1 MVKPFPADDPV
12 MISLKLR
19 LVTTRDYIARWK
31 LALLYAFPIA
41 NSLWLGLL
49 RGPQKKSQ
57 DQKPDHHGTISGR
70 KAKNNPTNP
79 LTIGIEGPQ
88 RAKKQSAS
96 AEAMGKI
103 VLGAIFRFFLAYL
116 KKKQYLCSRKGF
128 LKMKLKEIKQAIGS
142 LAEVSG
148 DDELDIC
155 HLLTDS
161 RQLGAEPGHT
171 LFFAI
176 RTAQNDGA
184 KYIPELR
191 EKGVQAFVTGD
202 SIAALQALA
211 AHVREQFHG
220 TVIGITG
227 SNGKTV
233 VKEWLYQLLK
243 DDYTVIRS
251 PKSYNSQI
259 GVPLSVWGLEPHL
272 TSPQGEEHP
281 LLRRGT
287 GRGLLAI
294 FEAGISQPG
303 EMERLEPMIR
313 PTIGVITY
321 IGHEHDENFSSLE
334 QKREEKMKL
343 FVHSEQIIEDPTH
356 QNVRTCAAVMR
367 ALGYDEEVI
376 AERILH
382 QTHET
387 VLKVNLSA
395 LVDNVR
401 YFRSLLK
408 PETKLTCMVKAFA
421 YGAGS
426 VEVSRALQKANDSF
440 VHRTSS
446 NGTLVDYLAVA
457 VADEG
462 VELRKAGI
470 TLPIIIM
477 DPEVAAMDLI
487 LENNLEPNV
496 YSHQSLKTVIAAAEA
511 KGLENVP
518 IHIKIDSGM
527 HRLGFYKED
536 IPWLI
541 GKLQQTKAVRVASV
555 FSHLAGSDE
564 AQFDDFTLQ
573 QIRYF
578 DDCAEEL
585 KNGLSD
591 VAGLSA
597 ERSILKH
604 ILNSA
609 GIERFTDYQF
619 DMCRLGIGLYG
630 FSFAGARLR
639 NVCSLETTILSVKTV
654 QAGETIGY
662 GRHTKLDED
671 RVIAVI
677 PIGYADG
684 FDRRF
689 SNYGGEVYIRGKRC
703 PVVGN
708 VCMDQAMIDVTG
720 TDARPG
726 DPVEIFGEHVTLQ
739 ELADKLGTIT
749 YEILTSVSR
758 RVQRL
763 YFYE

>member
-1 MVKPFPADDPV
+1 MQ
-12 MISLKLR
+12 SQKLFIMKLSEIKR
-19 LVTTRDYIARWK
+19 VIGSIA
-31 LALLYAFPIA
+31 
-41 NSLWLGLL
+41 
-49 RGPQKKSQ
+49 
-57 DQKPDHHGTISGR
+57 HV
-70 KAKNNPTNP
+70 
-79 LTIGIEGPQ
+79 EGP
-88 RAKKQSAS
+88 
-96 AEAMGKI
+96 
-103 VLGAIFRFFLAYL
+103 
-116 KKKQYLCSRKGF
+116 
-128 LKMKLKEIKQAIGS
+128 
-142 LAEVSG
+142 
-148 DDELDIC
+148 DELEIR
-155 HLLTDS
+155 HLSIDS
-161 RQLGAEPGHT
+161 RQPSAEDT

-176 RTAQNDGA
+176 KTAKNDGA

-202 SIAALQALA
+202 SVAALQALA
-211 AHVREQFHG
+211 AHVRAQFKG

-243 DDYTVIRS
+243 DDYTIIRS

-259 GVPLSVWGLEPHL
+259 GVPLSVWELSAVNRQKAEKPV
-272 TSPQGEEHP
+272 
-281 LLRRGT
+281 
-287 GRGLLAI
+287 LAI

-303 EMERLEPMIR
+303 EMEKLEPIIR

-321 IGHEHDENFSSLE
+321 IGHEHDENFVSLE
-334 QKREEKMKL
+334 QKRAEKMKL

-367 ALGYDEEVI
+367 ALGYDEELI
-376 AERILH
+376 ASRILH

-395 LVDNVR
+395 LVENVR
-401 YFRSLLK
+401 YFRGLLK

-426 VEVSRALQKANDSF
+426 VEVSKALQAS
-440 VHRTSS
+440 
-446 NGTLVDYLAVA
+446 GWVDYLAVA

-511 KGLENVP
+511 KGLEHVP

-536 IPWLI
+536 IPWLLE
-541 GKLQQTKAVRVASV
+541 KLKAHKAVRVASV

-573 QIRYF
+573 QIKYF
-578 DDCAEEL
+578 DECAEEL
-585 KNGLSD
+585 KKGLSD
-591 VAGLSA
+591 QVPSTTV
-597 ERSILKH
+597 IKH
-604 ILNSA
+604 ICNSA

-630 FSFAGARLR
+630 FSFAGAKLR

-654 QAGETIGY
+654 KAGETIGY
-662 GRHTKLDED
+662 GRHTKLEED
-671 RVIAVI
+671 RTIAVI

-689 SNYGGEVYIRGKRC
+689 SNYGGEVWLRGKRC

-726 DPVEIFGEHVTLQ
+726 DPVEVFGEHMPLQ

>member
-1 MVKPFPADDPV
+1 MK
-12 MISLKLR
+12 ISE
-19 LVTTRDYIARWK
+19 I
-31 LALLYAFPIA
+31 
-41 NSLWLGLL
+41 
-49 RGPQKKSQ
+49 KS
-57 DQKPDHHGTISGR
+57 
-70 KAKNNPTNP
+70 
-79 LTIGIEGPQ
+79 
-88 RAKKQSAS
+88 
-96 AEAMGKI
+96 
-103 VLGAIFRFFLAYL
+103 VLGDRL
-116 KKKQYLCSRKGF
+116 QV
-128 LKMKLKEIKQAIGS
+128 IG
-142 LAEVSG
+142 
-148 DDELDIC
+148 DEDLDIR

-161 RQLGAEPGHT
+161 RQLGKEPQAT

-176 RTAQNDGA
+176 KTERNDGA
-184 KYIPELR
+184 KYIPELQA
-191 EKGVQAFVTGD
+191 KGVRAFVQED
-202 SIAALQALA
+202 ALDALQELA
-211 AHVREQFHG
+211 AYVRSQFHG

-259 GVPLSVWGLEPHL
+259 GVPLSVWQITNYQLPI
-272 TSPQGEEHP
+272 TNQKSP
-281 LLRRGT
+281 
-287 GRGLLAI
+287 LAI
-294 FEAGISQPG
+294 FEAGISKPG
-303 EMERLEPMIR
+303 EMERLERIIR

-321 IGHEHDENFSSLE
+321 IGHEHDENFVSLD
-334 QKREEKMKL
+334 QKRQEKNKL
-343 FVHSEQIIEDPTH
+343 FIHSERVIEDPTH
-356 QNVRTCAAVMR
+356 QNARTCAAVMR
-367 ALGYDEEVI
+367 ALGYDEETI
-376 AERILH
+376 AVRILQ

-387 VLKVNLSA
+387 VMKINLSA

-401 YFRSLLK
+401 YFRSFLK
-408 PETKLTCMVKAFA
+408 PDTKLTCMVKAFA

-426 VEVSRALQKANDSF
+426 VEVSKALQAS
-440 VHRTSS
+440 
-446 NGTLVDYLAVA
+446 GLVDYLAVA

-462 VELRKAGI
+462 VELRRAGI

-536 IPWLI
+536 MPWLI
-541 GKLQQTKAVRVASV
+541 DRLTHQKAVCVASV

-564 AQFDDFTLQ
+564 AQFDEFTLG

-578 DDCAEEL
+578 DSCAEEL
-585 KNGLSD
+585 KKSLSYP
-591 VAGLSA
+591 
-597 ERSILKH
+597 IMKH
-604 ILNSA
+604 ICNSA
-609 GIERFTDYQF
+609 GIERFSQYQF

-630 FSFAGARLR
+630 FSFVGANLR
-639 NVCSLETTILSVKTV
+639 NVCTLETTILSVKTV
-654 QAGETIGY
+654 KAGETIGY
-662 GRHTKLDED
+662 GRHTKLTED

-689 SNYGGEVYIRGKRC
+689 SNYGGSVYVRGKRC

-720 TDARPG
+720 ADARPG
-726 DPVEIFGEHVTLQ
+726 DIVEVFGEHMPLT

-758 RVQRL
+758 RVQRI

>member
-1 MVKPFPADDPV
+1 
-12 MISLKLR
+12 
-19 LVTTRDYIARWK
+19 
-31 LALLYAFPIA
+31 
-41 NSLWLGLL
+41 
-49 RGPQKKSQ
+49 
-57 DQKPDHHGTISGR
+57 
-70 KAKNNPTNP
+70 
-79 LTIGIEGPQ
+79 
-88 RAKKQSAS
+88 
-96 AEAMGKI
+96 
-103 VLGAIFRFFLAYL
+103 
-116 KKKQYLCSRKGF
+116 
-128 LKMKLKEIKQAIGS
+128 MKLSEIKKVVGS
-142 LAEVSG
+142 VASVEGEDQLE
-148 DDELDIC
+148 IK

-161 RQLGAEPGHT
+161 RQLGAEPEKT

-176 RTAQNDGA
+176 KTEKNDGA
-184 KYIPELR
+184 RYIPELK
-191 EKGVQAFVTGD
+191 EKGVKAFVTGD
-202 SIAALQALA
+202 ALAALQALA
-211 AHVREQFHG
+211 AYVRSQFTG

-259 GVPLSVWGLEPHL
+259 GVPLSVWEI
-272 TSPQGEEHP
+272 TNYE
-281 LLRRGT
+281 LRIT
-287 GRGLLAI
+287 NDKPALAI

-303 EMERLEPMIR
+303 EMEKLERIIR

-321 IGHEHDENFSSLE
+321 IGHEHDEGFASLE
-334 QKREEKMKL
+334 AKREEKMKL
-343 FVHSEQIIEDPTH
+343 FVHAQTVIEDPTH

-367 ALGYDEEVI
+367 ALGYDEETI
-376 AERILH
+376 ASRILQ

-401 YFRSLLK
+401 YFRSKLK
-408 PETKLTCMVKAFA
+408 PTTKLTCMVKAFA

-426 VEVSRALQKANDSF
+426 VEVSKALQAS
-440 VHRTSS
+440 
-446 NGTLVDYLAVA
+446 GLVDYLAVA

-462 VELRKAGI
+462 VELRRAGI

-496 YSHQSLKTVIAAAEA
+496 YSHQSLKTVITAAQA
-511 KGLENVP
+511 KGLEYVP
-518 IHIKIDSGM
+518 IHVKIDSGM

-536 IPWLI
+536 MPWLI
-541 GKLQQTKAVRVASV
+541 DRLNHQKAVRVASV

-564 AQFDDFTLQ
+564 AQFDDFTLG
-573 QIRYF
+573 QIKYF
-578 DDCAEEL
+578 DSCAEEL
-585 KNGLSD
+585 KEGLNYP
-591 VAGLSA
+591 
-597 ERSILKH
+597 IIKH
-604 ILNSA
+604 ICNSA
-609 GIERFTDYQF
+609 GIERFSEFQF

-630 FSFAGARLR
+630 FSFAGAKLR
-639 NVCSLETTILSVKTV
+639 NVCTLETTILSVKTV
-654 QAGETIGY
+654 KAGETIGY

-671 RVIAVI
+671 RSIAVI

-689 SNYGGEVYIRGKRC
+689 SNYGGEVWVRGKRC

-708 VCMDQAMIDVTG
+708 VCMDQAMVDVTG
-720 TDARPG
+720 ADARPG
-726 DPVEIFGEHVTLQ
+726 DIVEVFGEHMPLQ

-758 RVQRL
+758 RVQRI

>member
-1 MVKPFPADDPV
+1 MQPKSVKN
-12 MISLKLR
+12 MKIS
-19 LVTTRDYIARWK
+19 
-31 LALLYAFPIA
+31 
-41 NSLWLGLL
+41 
-49 RGPQKKSQ
+49 
-57 DQKPDHHGTISGR
+57 
-70 KAKNNPTNP
+70 
-79 LTIGIEGPQ
+79 
-88 RAKKQSAS
+88 
-96 AEAMGKI
+96 
-103 VLGAIFRFFLAYL
+103 
-116 KKKQYLCSRKGF
+116 
-128 LKMKLKEIKQAIGS
+128 EIKQVFGENSGYRLRVIG
-142 LAEVSG
+142 
-148 DDELDIC
+148 DEDFEIR

-161 RQLGAEPGHT
+161 RELSAVSNQYSDV

-176 RTAQNDGA
+176 KTEKNDGA
-184 KYIPELR
+184 NYIPEL
-191 EKGVQAFVTGD
+191 EAKGVRAFVTGD
-202 SIAALQALA
+202 AVQALQDLA
-211 AHVREQFHG
+211 AYVRSQFRG

-243 DDYTVIRS
+243 EDYEVIRS

-259 GVPLSVWGLEPHL
+259 GVPLSVWQLTAVTGYGL
-272 TSPQGEEHP
+272 QV
-281 LLRRGT
+281 T
-287 GRGLLAI
+287 GAQKSIAI

-303 EMERLEPMIR
+303 EMEKLERIIR

-321 IGHEHDENFSSLE
+321 IGHEHDENFASLE
-334 QKREEKMKL
+334 QKRDEKMKL
-343 FVHSEQIIEDPTH
+343 FVHAKQVIEDPTH
-356 QNVRTCAAVMR
+356 QNVRTCAAVMK

-376 AERILH
+376 AERILQ

-401 YFRSLLK
+401 YFKGLLK
-408 PETKLTCMVKAFA
+408 PDTKLTCMVKAFA

-426 VEVSRALQKANDSF
+426 VEVSKALQKSG
-440 VHRTSS
+440 S
-446 NGTLVDYLAVA
+446 VDYLAVA

-496 YSHQSLKTVIAAAEA
+496 YSHQSLKTVVTAAEA

-536 IPWLI
+536 IPWLVE
-541 GKLQQTKAVRVASV
+541 KLQTTKAVRVASV

-564 AQFDDFTLQ
+564 AQFDDFTLE
-573 QIRYF
+573 QIHYF
-578 DDCAEEL
+578 DACAEAL
-585 KNGLSD
+585 K
-591 VAGLSA
+591 AG
-597 ERSILKH
+597 INYPIIKH
-604 ILNSA
+604 ICNSA
-609 GIERFTDYQF
+609 GIERFAQYQF

-630 FSFAGARLR
+630 FSFAGAKLR
-639 NVCSLETTILSVKTV
+639 NVCTLETTILSVKTV
-654 QAGETIGY
+654 KAGETIGY
-662 GRHTKLDED
+662 CRHTKLEED

-689 SNYGGEVYIRGKRC
+689 SNYGGEVWVRGRRC

-708 VCMDQAMIDVTG
+708 VCMDQAMVDVTG

-726 DPVEIFGEHVTLQ
+726 DSVEIFGEHMPLQ

>member
-1 MVKPFPADDPV
+1 M
-12 MISLKLR
+12 KLSEIRKVLGDR
-19 LVTTRDYIARWK
+19 LQVTT
-31 LALLYAFPIA
+31 
-41 NSLWLGLL
+41 
-49 RGPQKKSQ
+49 
-57 DQKPDHHGTISGR
+57 
-70 KAKNNPTNP
+70 
-79 LTIGIEGPQ
+79 
-88 RAKKQSAS
+88 
-96 AEAMGKI
+96 
-103 VLGAIFRFFLAYL
+103 
-116 KKKQYLCSRKGF
+116 
-128 LKMKLKEIKQAIGS
+128 
-142 LAEVSG
+142 
-148 DDELDIC
+148 DEDLDIRY
-155 HLLTDS
+155 LLTDS
-161 RQLGAEPGHT
+161 RLLDVQRDNVQGTKADQT

-176 RTAQNDGA
+176 KTEKNDGA
-184 KYIPELR
+184 KYIPEL
-191 EKGVQAFVTGD
+191 EAKGVKAFVKD
-202 SIAALQALA
+202 DAVQALQDLA
-211 AHVREQFHG
+211 AYVRQQFSG

-259 GVPLSVWGLEPHL
+259 GVPLSVWQL
-272 TSPQGEEHP
+272 TNVQSDNVQCTKERP
-281 LLRRGT
+281 
-287 GRGLLAI
+287 LLAI

-303 EMERLEPMIR
+303 EMEKLERIIR

-321 IGHEHDENFSSLE
+321 IGHEHDENFESLE
-334 QKREEKMKL
+334 QKREEKLKL
-343 FVHSEQIIEDPTH
+343 FAHSQTVIEDATH

-367 ALGYDEEVI
+367 ALGYDEETI
-376 AERILH
+376 SERILR

-387 VLKVNLSA
+387 VLEVNLSA

-426 VEVSRALQKANDSF
+426 VEVSKALQAS
-440 VHRTSS
+440 
-446 NGTLVDYLAVA
+446 GLVDDLAVA

-536 IPWLI
+536 MPWLI
-541 GKLQQTKAVRVASV
+541 ARLKAHKAVRVASV

-564 AQFDDFTLQ
+564 PQFDDFTLQ
-573 QIRYF
+573 QINYF
-578 DDCAEEL
+578 DSCAEEL
-585 KNGLSD
+585 KKGLGD
-591 VAGLSA
+591 
-597 ERSILKH
+597 ERMSGSGILKH
-604 ILNSA
+604 ICNSA
-609 GIERFTDYQF
+609 GIERFSDYQF

-630 FSFAGARLR
+630 FSFAGAHLR
-639 NVCSLETTILSVKTV
+639 NVCTLRTTILSVKTV
-654 QAGETIGY
+654 KAGETIGY

-689 SNYGGEVYIRGKRC
+689 SNYGGEVWVRGKRC

-708 VCMDQAMIDVTG
+708 VCMDQAMIDVTEA
-720 TDARPG
+720 DARPG
-726 DPVEIFGEHVTLQ
+726 DTVEVFGDKMPLQ

-758 RVQRL
+758 RVQRI

>member
-1 MVKPFPADDPV
+1 M
-12 MISLKLR
+12 
-19 LVTTRDYIARWK
+19 
-31 LALLYAFPIA
+31 LL
-41 NSLWLGLL
+41 S
-49 RGPQKKSQ
+49 
-57 DQKPDHHGTISGR
+57 
-70 KAKNNPTNP
+70 
-79 LTIGIEGPQ
+79 
-88 RAKKQSAS
+88 
-96 AEAMGKI
+96 
-103 VLGAIFRFFLAYL
+103 
-116 KKKQYLCSRKGF
+116 
-128 LKMKLKEIKQAIGS
+128 EIKRVLTGVA
-142 LAEVSG
+142 
-148 DDELDIC
+148 ELDCRTDEDIDIRY
-155 HLLTDS
+155 LLTDS
-161 RQLGAEPGHT
+161 RELKTEGEHT

-176 RTAQNDGA
+176 KTATNDGA
-184 KYIPELR
+184 KYIPDLY
-191 EKGVQAFVTGD
+191 EKGVRAFVVTNA
-202 SIAALQALA
+202 IEALQTLA
-211 AHVREQFHG
+211 AYVRARFDG
-220 TVIGITG
+220 IVIGITG

-243 DDYTVIRS
+243 SEYTVIRS

-259 GVPLSVWGLEPHL
+259 GVPLSVWQLANVPAERA
-272 TSPQGEEHP
+272 QGAEGQKP
-281 LLRRGT
+281 V
-287 GRGLLAI
+287 LAI

-303 EMERLEPMIR
+303 EMERLERIIR
-313 PTIGVITY
+313 PTVGVITY
-321 IGHEHDENFSSLE
+321 IGHEHDENFASLE

-343 FVHSEQIIEDPTH
+343 FVRSKQVIEDPAH

-367 ALGYDEEVI
+367 ALGYDEETI
-376 AERILH
+376 NERILH

-387 VLKVNLSA
+387 VMEVNLSA
-395 LVDNVR
+395 LVANVR
-401 YFRSLLK
+401 YFRDRLR
-408 PETKLTCMVKAFA
+408 PTTKLTCMVKAFA

-426 VEVSRALQKANDSF
+426 VEVSKALQKS
-440 VHRTSS
+440 
-446 NGTLVDYLAVA
+446 GLVDYLAVA

-462 VELRKAGI
+462 VELRRAGI

-496 YSHQSLKTVIAAAEA
+496 YSHQSLKTVMAAAEA
-511 KGLENVP
+511 KGLENYP

-536 IPWLI
+536 IPWLVTR
-541 GKLQQTKAVRVASV
+541 LQGQKTVRVQSV

-564 AQFDDFTLQ
+564 AQFDDFTLR

-578 DDCAEEL
+578 DACAEEL
-585 KNGLSD
+585 KSGLRA
-591 VAGLSA
+591 AGLTGSGA
-597 ERSILKH
+597 SPVKH

-619 DMCRLGIGLYG
+619 DMCRLGIGMYG

-639 NVCSLETTILSVKTV
+639 NVCTLRTTILSVKTV
-654 QAGETIGY
+654 PAGETIGY

-689 SNYGGEVYIRGKRC
+689 SNYGGEVWVRGKRC

-720 TDARPG
+720 ADARPG
-726 DPVEIFGEHVTLQ
+726 DAVEIFGDKMPLQ

>member
-1 MVKPFPADDPV
+1 
-12 MISLKLR
+12 
-19 LVTTRDYIARWK
+19 
-31 LALLYAFPIA
+31 
-41 NSLWLGLL
+41 
-49 RGPQKKSQ
+49 
-57 DQKPDHHGTISGR
+57 
-70 KAKNNPTNP
+70 
-79 LTIGIEGPQ
+79 
-88 RAKKQSAS
+88 
-96 AEAMGKI
+96 
-103 VLGAIFRFFLAYL
+103 
-116 KKKQYLCSRKGF
+116 
-128 LKMKLKEIKQAIGS
+128 MKLSEIKKAIGDI
-142 LAEVSG
+142 AEVTG
-148 DDELDIC
+148 DDSLEIH

-161 RQLGAEPGHT
+161 RQLKSPQDT
-171 LFFAI
+171 LFFALK
-176 RTAQNDGA
+176 TDKNDGA
-184 KYIPELR
+184 KYIPELQ
-191 EKGVQAFVTGD
+191 EKGVNAFVTGD
-202 SIAALQALA
+202 SLAALQALA
-211 AHVREQFHG
+211 AYVRSQFTG

-243 DDYTVIRS
+243 DDYTIIRS

-259 GVPLSVWGLEPHL
+259 GVPLSVWQL
-272 TSPQGEEHP
+272 TSLPFKEGS
-281 LLRRGT
+281 
-287 GRGLLAI
+287 GLGQLAI

-303 EMERLEPMIR
+303 EMERLEKIIR

-321 IGHEHDENFSSLE
+321 IGHEHDENFDSLE
-334 QKREEKMKL
+334 QKRAEKMKL
-343 FVHSEQIIEDPTH
+343 FVHSQKVIEDPTH

-367 ALGYDEEVI
+367 ALGYDEETI
-376 AERILH
+376 AARILQ

-401 YFRSLLK
+401 YFRSKLK
-408 PETKLTCMVKAFA
+408 PTTKLTCMVKAFA

-426 VEVSRALQKANDSF
+426 VEVSKALQAS
-440 VHRTSS
+440 
-446 NGTLVDYLAVA
+446 GLVDYLAVA

-462 VELRKAGI
+462 VELRRAGI

-496 YSHQSLKTVIAAAEA
+496 YSHQSLKTVITAAET
-511 KGLENVP
+511 KGLESIP
-518 IHIKIDSGM
+518 IHVKIDSGM

-536 IPWLI
+536 IPWL
-541 GKLQQTKAVRVASV
+541 LDRLTHQKAVRVASV

-578 DDCAEEL
+578 DSCAEEL
-585 KNGLSD
+585 K
-591 VAGLSA
+591 AGLNYPV
-597 ERSILKH
+597 LKH
-604 ILNSA
+604 ICNSA
-609 GIERFTDYQF
+609 GIERFSDFQF

-630 FSFAGARLR
+630 FSFTGAKLR
-639 NVCSLETTILSVKTV
+639 NVCTLETTILSVKTV
-654 QAGETIGY
+654 KAGETIGY
-662 GRHTKLDED
+662 GRHTKLAED

-689 SNYGGEVYIRGKRC
+689 SNYGGEVWVRGKRC

-708 VCMDQAMIDVTG
+708 VCMDQAMVDVTG

-726 DPVEIFGEHVTLQ
+726 DVVEVFGEHMPLQ

-758 RVQRL
+758 RVQRV

>member
-1 MVKPFPADDPV
+1 
-12 MISLKLR
+12 
-19 LVTTRDYIARWK
+19 
-31 LALLYAFPIA
+31 
-41 NSLWLGLL
+41 
-49 RGPQKKSQ
+49 
-57 DQKPDHHGTISGR
+57 
-70 KAKNNPTNP
+70 
-79 LTIGIEGPQ
+79 
-88 RAKKQSAS
+88 
-96 AEAMGKI
+96 
-103 VLGAIFRFFLAYL
+103 
-116 KKKQYLCSRKGF
+116 
-128 LKMKLKEIKQAIGS
+128 MKLSEIKQTIGTV
-142 LAEVSG
+142 ATVTG
-148 DDELDIC
+148 DDDVEIRY
-155 HLLTDS
+155 LLTDS
-161 RQLGAEPGHT
+161 RQLGSEPEKT

-176 RTAQNDGA
+176 KTEKNDGA
-184 KYIPELR
+184 KYIPEL
-191 EKGVQAFVTGD
+191 EKKGVRAFVTGD
-202 SIAALQALA
+202 ALAALQLLA
-211 AHVREQFHG
+211 AHVRSRFNG

-243 DDYTVIRS
+243 EDYTIIRS

-259 GVPLSVWGLEPHL
+259 GVPLSVWQIQSVSEAVFQQSGLSAKRSV
-272 TSPQGEEHP
+272 SPQDGP
-281 LLRRGT
+281 AKPMLC
-287 GRGLLAI
+287 I

-303 EMERLEPMIR
+303 EMEKLERIIR

-321 IGHEHDENFSSLE
+321 IGHEHDENFASLDA
-334 QKREEKMKL
+334 KRTEKMKL
-343 FVHSEQIIEDPTH
+343 FAHSEQVIEDPTH

-367 ALGYDEEVI
+367 ALGYDEETI
-376 AERILH
+376 SNRILH

-395 LVDNVR
+395 LVENVR
-401 YFRSLLK
+401 YFRSLLR
-408 PETKLTCMVKAFA
+408 PTTKLTCMVKAFA

-426 VEVSRALQKANDSF
+426 VDVSKALQAS
-440 VHRTSS
+440 
-446 NGTLVDYLAVA
+446 GLVDYLAVA

-462 VELRKAGI
+462 VELRRAGI

-496 YSHQSLKTVIAAAEA
+496 YSHQSLKTVIAAVES
-511 KGLENVP
+511 KGLEHYP

-541 GKLQQTKAVRVASV
+541 DRLTHQKAVSVRSV

-564 AQFDDFTLQ
+564 AQFDDFTLS
-573 QIRYF
+573 QIKYF
-578 DDCAEEL
+578 DSCAEEL
-585 KNGLSD
+585 KKGLKD
-591 VAGLSA
+591 EG
-597 ERSILKH
+597 IIKH
-604 ILNSA
+604 ICNSA
-609 GIERFTDYQF
+609 GIERFTQFQF

-630 FSFAGARLR
+630 FSFNGAQLR

-654 QAGETIGY
+654 KAGETIGY
-662 GRHTKLDED
+662 GRHTRLEED

-689 SNYGGEVYIRGKRC
+689 SNYGGEVYVRGKRC

-708 VCMDQAMIDVTG
+708 VCMDQAMIDVTEA
-720 TDARPG
+720 DARPG
-726 DPVEIFGEHVTLQ
+726 DPVEVFGEHMPLQ

-758 RVQRL
+758 RVQRI

>member
-1 MVKPFPADDPV
+1 
-12 MISLKLR
+12 
-19 LVTTRDYIARWK
+19 
-31 LALLYAFPIA
+31 
-41 NSLWLGLL
+41 
-49 RGPQKKSQ
+49 
-57 DQKPDHHGTISGR
+57 
-70 KAKNNPTNP
+70 
-79 LTIGIEGPQ
+79 
-88 RAKKQSAS
+88 
-96 AEAMGKI
+96 
-103 VLGAIFRFFLAYL
+103 
-116 KKKQYLCSRKGF
+116 
-128 LKMKLKEIKQAIGS
+128 MKLSEIKKAIGS
-142 LAEVSG
+142 FAQVTG
-148 DDELDIC
+148 DDSLEIR

-161 RQLGAEPGHT
+161 RQLKSPQDT

-176 RTAQNDGA
+176 KTDKNDGA
-184 KYIPELR
+184 RYIPDLQS
-191 EKGVQAFVTGD
+191 KGVQAFVTGD
-202 SIAALQALA
+202 ALAALQALA
-211 AHVREQFHG
+211 AYVRSRFTG

-243 DDYTVIRS
+243 EDYTIVRS

-259 GVPLSVWGLEPHL
+259 GVPLSVWQLAN
-272 TSPQGEEHP
+272 TNAQ
-281 LLRRGT
+281 
-287 GRGLLAI
+287 LAI

-303 EMERLEPMIR
+303 EMERLERIIR

-321 IGHEHDENFSSLE
+321 IGHEHDENFASLE
-334 QKREEKMKL
+334 QKREEKNKL
-343 FVHSEQIIEDPTH
+343 FVHSKTVIEDPTH

-367 ALGYDEEVI
+367 ALGYDEETI
-376 AERILH
+376 AARILQ

-401 YFRSLLK
+401 YFRSKLK
-408 PETKLTCMVKAFA
+408 PTTKLTCMVKAFA

-426 VEVSRALQKANDSF
+426 VEVSKALQAS
-440 VHRTSS
+440 
-446 NGTLVDYLAVA
+446 GLVDYLAVA

-462 VELRKAGI
+462 VELRRAGI

-511 KGLENVP
+511 KGLENIP

-527 HRLGFYKED
+527 HRLGFYRED
-536 IPWLI
+536 MPWLI
-541 GKLQQTKAVRVASV
+541 DRLTHQKAVRVASV

-564 AQFDDFTLQ
+564 AQFDDFTLD
-573 QIRYF
+573 QIKYF
-578 DDCAEEL
+578 DACAEEL
-585 KNGLSD
+585 KTGLNYP
-591 VAGLSA
+591 
-597 ERSILKH
+597 IIKH
-604 ILNSA
+604 ICNSA
-609 GIERFTDYQF
+609 GIERFSDYQF

-630 FSFAGARLR
+630 FSFVGAHLR
-639 NVCSLETTILSVKTV
+639 NVCTLETTILSVKTV
-654 QAGETIGY
+654 KAGETIGY
-662 GRHTKLDED
+662 GRHTTLSED
-671 RVIAVI
+671 RTIAVI

-689 SNYGGEVYIRGKRC
+689 SNYGGSVWVRGKRC

-708 VCMDQAMIDVTG
+708 VCMDQAMVDVTG
-720 TDARPG
+720 ADARPG
-726 DPVEIFGEHVTLQ
+726 DIVEVFGEHMPLQ

-758 RVQRL
+758 RVQRV

>member
-1 MVKPFPADDPV
+1 MLVSEISRILQGISTVENRADEDV
-12 MISLKLR
+12 
-19 LVTTRDYIARWK
+19 
-31 LALLYAFPIA
+31 
-41 NSLWLGLL
+41 
-49 RGPQKKSQ
+49 
-57 DQKPDHHGTISGR
+57 
-70 KAKNNPTNP
+70 
-79 LTIGIEGPQ
+79 
-88 RAKKQSAS
+88 
-96 AEAMGKI
+96 
-103 VLGAIFRFFLAYL
+103 
-116 KKKQYLCSRKGF
+116 
-128 LKMKLKEIKQAIGS
+128 
-142 LAEVSG
+142 
-148 DDELDIC
+148 DIRY
-155 HLLTDS
+155 LLTDS
-161 RQLGAEPGHT
+161 RQLIASQAGET

-176 RTAQNDGA
+176 KTAKNDGA
-184 KYIPELR
+184 RYIDELYG
-191 EKGVQAFVTGD
+191 KGVRVFIRENTLE
-202 SIAALQALA
+202 ALQALA
-211 AHVREQFHG
+211 AYVRSQFKG
-220 TVIGITG
+220 IVIGITG

-243 DDYTVIRS
+243 DDYTIVRS

-259 GVPLSVWGLEPHL
+259 GVPLSVWQL
-272 TSPQGEEHP
+272 TSSNA
-281 LLRRGT
+281 T
-287 GRGLLAI
+287 LAI

-303 EMERLEPMIR
+303 EMERLEPIIR
-313 PTIGVITY
+313 PNIGVITY
-321 IGHEHDENFSSLE
+321 IGHEHDENFASLE

-343 FVHSEQIIEDPTH
+343 FSRCPVVIEDPSH

-367 ALGYDEEVI
+367 ALGYDEETI
-376 AERILH
+376 ATKILH

-421 YGAGS
+421 YGSGS
-426 VEVSRALQKANDSF
+426 VEVSKALQDS
-440 VHRTSS
+440 
-446 NGTLVDYLAVA
+446 GLVDYLAVA

-462 VELRKAGI
+462 VELRRAGI

-518 IHIKIDSGM
+518 IHVKIDSGM

-536 IPWLI
+536 MPWLI
-541 GKLQQTKAVRVASV
+541 ERLGTTKAVRVASV

-564 AQFDDFTLQ
+564 AQFDDFTKE

-578 DDCAEEL
+578 DSCAEEL
-585 KNGLSD
+585 IAGITVSRNNGIP
-591 VAGLSA
+591 V
-597 ERSILKH
+597 LKH

-609 GIERFTDYQF
+609 GIERFGEYQF

-630 FSFAGARLR
+630 FSFVGAKLR
-639 NVCSLETTILSVKTV
+639 NVCTLETTILSVKTV
-654 QAGETIGY
+654 KAGETIGY
-662 GRHTKLDED
+662 GRHTKLEED

-689 SNYGGEVYIRGKRC
+689 SNYGGEVWVRGQRC

-720 TDARPG
+720 ADARPG
-726 DPVEIFGEHVTLQ
+726 DIAEVFGEHMPLE

-758 RVQRL
+758 RVQRV
-763 YFYE
+763 YINE

>member
-1 MVKPFPADDPV
+1 
-12 MISLKLR
+12 
-19 LVTTRDYIARWK
+19 
-31 LALLYAFPIA
+31 
-41 NSLWLGLL
+41 
-49 RGPQKKSQ
+49 
-57 DQKPDHHGTISGR
+57 
-70 KAKNNPTNP
+70 
-79 LTIGIEGPQ
+79 
-88 RAKKQSAS
+88 
-96 AEAMGKI
+96 
-103 VLGAIFRFFLAYL
+103 
-116 KKKQYLCSRKGF
+116 
-128 LKMKLKEIKQAIGS
+128 MKLKEIRQAIGS
-142 LAEVSG
+142 LAQVTG
-148 DDELDIC
+148 DDELEIR

-161 RQLGAEPGHT
+161 RLLGAEPEKT

-176 RTAQNDGA
+176 QTEKNDGA
-184 KYIPELR
+184 KYIPEL
-191 EKGVQAFVTGD
+191 ESKGVQAFVTGD
-202 SIAALQALA
+202 AVAALQALA
-211 AHVREQFHG
+211 AYVREQFHG

-259 GVPLSVWGLEPHL
+259 GVPLSVWQLSVSEAVCQQSGLCSV
-272 TSPQGEEHP
+272 SPKGGP
-281 LLRRGT
+281 AKPVLCL
-287 GRGLLAI
+287 

-303 EMERLEPMIR
+303 EMEKLERVIR

-321 IGHEHDENFSSLE
+321 IGHEHDENFASLE

-343 FVHSEQIIEDPTH
+343 FVHSEKVIEDPTH

-367 ALGYDEEVI
+367 ALGYDEETI
-376 AERILH
+376 NTRILH

-401 YFRSLLK
+401 YFRSKLK
-408 PETKLTCMVKAFA
+408 PTTKLTCMVKAFA

-426 VEVSRALQKANDSF
+426 VEVSKALQAS
-440 VHRTSS
+440 
-446 NGTLVDYLAVA
+446 GLVDYLAVA

-462 VELRKAGI
+462 VELRRAGI

-496 YSHQSLKTVIAAAEA
+496 YSHQSLKTVIAAVEA
-511 KGLENVP
+511 KGLEYYP

-536 IPWLI
+536 LPWLI
-541 GKLQQTKAVRVASV
+541 DRLTHQKAVRVASV

-564 AQFDDFTLQ
+564 PQFDDFTLS

-585 KNGLSD
+585 KKGLGETGY
-591 VAGLSA
+591 GL
-597 ERSILKH
+597 RVIKH

-609 GIERFTDYQF
+609 GIERFSDYQF

-630 FSFAGARLR
+630 FSFAGAKLR
-639 NVCSLETTILSVKTV
+639 NVCTLETTILSVKTV
-654 QAGETIGY
+654 KAGETIGY

-671 RVIAVI
+671 RTIAVI

-689 SNYGGEVYIRGKRC
+689 SNYGGEVWVRGKRC

-708 VCMDQAMIDVTG
+708 VCMDQAMVDVTG
-720 TDARPG
+720 ADARPG
-726 DPVEIFGEHVTLQ
+726 DIVEVFGEHLPLE